1 MPKTEAIKKPH
12 VSTVETLWEDLGFS
26 PDEAAV
32 LELKHTLHSE
42 ILKEVERQ
50 KLTPKQLS
58 LALDIQQPHVSK
70 LLNGKISDISND
82 RLTKYLRRLGRQIK
96 VTTRKAPKLHGTE
109 VA

>member
-1 MPKTEAIKKPH
+1 MPKNENRPAH
-12 VSTVETLWEDLGFS
+12 VSAPDTLWEDLGFS

-32 LELKHTLHSE
+32 LELKHTLHKE
-42 ILKEVERQ
+42 ILKEVKRQ
-50 KLTPKQLS
+50 KLTPKQVG

-70 LLNGKISDISND
+70 LLTGKISDISND

-96 VTTRKAPKLHGTE
+96 VTTRKAPRLQGTE

>member
-1 MPKTEAIKKPH
+1 MPKTEATKKSH

-26 PDEAAV
+26 ADEAAV

-50 KLTPKQLS
+50 KLTPKQVG
-58 LALDIQQPHVSK
+58 LALDIQQPHVST

-96 VTTRKAPKLHGTE
+96 VTTRKAPRIQGTE